1 MRARHSRTD
10 HVRVDMIGILA
21 LFLMAFVVLG
31 KDPEEMD

>member
-1 MRARHSRTD
+1 MRARRSRTD

-31 KDPEEMD
+31 KDPEELN

>member
-1 MRARHSRTD
+1 MRARPSRNH
-10 HVRVDMIGILA
+10 HVHVDMIGILA